1 VSDQDI
7 QQQERS
13 ARRDQGMKPTQSKN
27 MLIGAVANVVACLL
41 QIVGLVRYVGRLPD
55 DRVGIGLYVVTAIA
69 FALGAFGFYARWKK
83 GNREE

>member
-13 ARRDQGMKPTQSKN
+13 ARRNQGVKPTQSKN
-27 MLIGAVANVVACLL
+27 MLIGAVASALACLL

-55 DRVGIGLYVVTAIA
+55 DRVGIGLYVATAIA

-83 GNREE
+83 GKRKE